1 MNFLVVGGA
10 GYIGSVVCEE
20 LVRARHSVIVL
31 DDLSTGHRDA
41 VPALAYLIEGRIGD
55 EAALKEALT
64 IKSLDAVIHLAGK
77 SIVGESVKFP
87 EAYHEANVVDGIRL
101 LDAMQTH
108 DVRTIVYSS
117 TAAVYDPSAAM
128 PLREES
134 ALRPGNPYGNTKLA
148 FERILSERAG
158 RGSISHVT
166 FRYFNVA
173 GASIDH
179 GEDHRDET
187 HLIPLLLDA
196 ARGARGPVP
205 VYGTDYPT
213 PDGTAVRDYVHVL
226 DLAEAHVR
234 AAKYLAGGGEPL
246 TLNLG
251 SERGASVREV
261 AAAVKRVTGREV
273 PTVDADR
280 RAGDPPVLIAS
291 SEAARR
297 VVGWKPQF
305 GDLDTIVETAWEWRQ
320 RFPEGYAS

>member
-41 VPALAYLIEGRIGD
+41 VPALAYLVVGSVTD

-64 IKSLDAVIHLAGK
+64 VKEIDAVIHLAAK
-77 SIVGESVKFP
+77 SIVGESVKQP
-87 EAYHEANVVDGIRL
+87 AAYHEANVVNGVRL
-101 LDAMQTH
+101 LDAMQRH
-108 DVRTIVYSS
+108 AVRWIVFSS

-128 PLREES
+128 PLRESS
-134 ALRPGNPYGNTKLA
+134 ALRPVNPYGATKLA
-148 FERILSERAG
+148 FERVLVERADA
-158 RGSISHVT
+158 GSLAHVT
-166 FRYFNVA
+166 LRYFNVA

-179 GEDHRDET
+179 GEDHREET

-205 VYGTDYPT
+205 VYGTDYAT

-234 AAKYLAGGGEPL
+234 AARHLAGGGEPV

-261 AAAVKRVTGREV
+261 IGAVRRVTGRDV
-273 PTVDADR
+273 PTTDADR
-280 RAGDPPVLIAS
+280 REGDPPLLIAS
-291 SEAARR
+291 SESARR
-297 VVGWKPQF
+297 VLGWKPQF
-305 GDLDTIVETAWEWRQ
+305 GDLDMIVETAWEWRQ
-320 RFPEGYAS
+320 RYPEGYES

>member
-41 VPALAYLIEGRIGD
+41 VPALAYLVEGSLRD
-55 EAALKEALT
+55 EAALHESLT
-64 IKSLDAVIHLAGK
+64 IKSPDCVIHLAAK
-77 SIVGESVKFP
+77 SIVGESMVHP
-87 EAYHEANVVDGIRL
+87 EAYHEANVADGVRL
-101 LDAMQTH
+101 LDAMQRH
-108 DVRTIVYSS
+108 DVRKIVFSS
-117 TAAVYDPSAAM
+117 TAAVYDPGAVM
-128 PLREES
+128 PLRES
-134 ALRPGNPYGNTKLA
+134 SPLRPGNPYGATKLA
-148 FERILSERAG
+148 FERVLAERSG
-158 RGSISHVT
+158 PGSIDYVAL
-166 FRYFNVA
+166 RYFNVA

-179 GEDHRDET
+179 GEDHRNET

-196 ARGARGPVP
+196 ARGARSAVP
-205 VYGTDYPT
+205 IYGTDYST

-234 AAKYLAGGGEPL
+234 AAKHLTEGGEPL

-251 SERGASVREV
+251 SEQGASVREV
-261 AAAVKRVTGREV
+261 VNAAKRVTGLAV

-291 SEAARR
+291 SESARR
-297 VVGWKPQF
+297 VLGWKPQF
-305 GDLDTIVETAWEWRQ
+305 GDLETIIETAWIWRQ
-320 RFPEGYAS
+320 RYPEGYEQ

>member
-20 LVRARHSVIVL
+20 LVRGRHSVIVL

-41 VPALAYLIEGRIGD
+41 VPALAYLVEGSLSD
-55 EAALKEALT
+55 EGALKEALT

-77 SIVGESVKFP
+77 SIVGESVAYP
-87 EAYHEANVVDGIRL
+87 ERYHEANVLDGIKL
-101 LDAMQTH
+101 LDAMQRH
-108 DVRTIVYSS
+108 DVRTIVFSS

-128 PLREES
+128 PLRES
-134 ALRPGNPYGNTKLA
+134 SSLRPGNPYGATKLA
-148 FERILSERAG
+148 FERILAERSG
-158 RGSISHVT
+158 PGSIGHVT
-166 FRYFNVA
+166 LRYFNVA

-179 GEDHRDET
+179 GEDHRNET

-196 ARGARGPVP
+196 VRGARGPVP
-205 VYGTDYPT
+205 VYGTDYGT

-234 AAKYLAGGGEPL
+234 AARYLADGGQPL

-261 AAAVKRVTGREV
+261 IAAVRQVTGRAV
-273 PTVDADR
+273 PTTDADR
-280 RAGDPPVLIAS
+280 REGDPPVLIAS
-291 SEAARR
+291 SESAHR
-297 VVGWKPQF
+297 VLGWKPQF
-305 GDLDTIVETAWEWRQ
+305 DDLEAIVETAWTWRQ
-320 RFPEGYAS
+320 RYPEGYES

>member
-20 LVRARHSVIVL
+20 LIRARHSVIVL

-41 VPALAYLIEGRIGD
+41 VPALAFLVEGSVSD

-64 IKSLDAVIHLAGK
+64 VKSVDAVIHLAAK
-77 SIVGESVKFP
+77 SIVGESMKQP
-87 EAYHEANVVDGIRL
+87 ALYHEANVVNGIRL
-101 LDAMQTH
+101 LDAMQRH
-108 DVRTIVYSS
+108 DVRALVFSS
-117 TAAVYDPSAAM
+117 TAAVYDPAAAM
-128 PLREES
+128 PLRETS
-134 ALRPGNPYGNTKLA
+134 PLRPVNPYGATKLA
-148 FERILSERAG
+148 FERVLAERAG
-158 RGSISHVT
+158 TGSISHVT
-166 FRYFNVA
+166 LRYFNVA

-179 GEDHRDET
+179 GEDHREET

-205 VYGTDYPT
+205 VYGTDYAT

-234 AAKYLAGGGEPL
+234 AATYLAGGGEPL

-261 AAAVKRVTGREV
+261 IGAVRRVTGRDV
-273 PTVDADR
+273 PTVDAGR
-280 RAGDPPVLIAS
+280 REGDPPLLIAS
-291 SEAARR
+291 SESARR

-305 GDLDTIVETAWEWRQ
+305 GDLDTIVETAWTWRQ
-320 RFPEGYAS
+320 RFPEGYES

>member
-1 MNFLVVGGA
+1 VNVLVVGGA

-41 VPALAYLIEGRIGD
+41 VPALAYLVEGRVGD
-55 EAALKEALT
+55 PAALKEALT
-64 IKSLDAVIHLAGK
+64 LKSLDAVIHLAGK
-77 SIVGESVKFP
+77 SLVGESVKAP

-101 LDAMQTH
+101 LDAMQER
-108 DVRTIVYSS
+108 DVRTIVFSS
-117 TAAVYDPSAAM
+117 TAAVYDPGAAM

-134 ALRPGNPYGNTKLA
+134 SLKPCNPYGSTKLA

-173 GASIDH
+173 GGSIDH

-205 VYGTDYPT
+205 IYGTDYPT

-234 AAKYLAGGGEPL
+234 AARYLAEGGEPL

-261 AAAVKRVTGREV
+261 VTAVKRVTGREV
-273 PTVDADR
+273 PTVEADR
-280 RAGDPPVLIAS
+280 RDGDPAVLIAS

-305 GDLDTIVETAWEWRQ
+305 GDLDTIVETAWDWRQ